1 MSKRKPLLIEAQ
13 SAAAAQATSNAIAL
27 FAIAVSV
34 IAIVL
39 SSISLG
45 LQQTSQNNLQSEIAT
60 LANVSFYST
69 PVNVIGANFTENST
83 PKDAEGYVTQIFDTV
98 VPTTAQ
104 QGFSWNTTS
113 GFGTCLVSGTY
124 DFTWSLSGIDI
135 NIGMDPS
142 SKILQNGAIVK
153 VHYWQ
158 YVQYN
163 SDTPMAIDG
172 SYDTQSFQFNLR
184 VNAGD
189 QLEFR
194 IYPTGSEPLRSALF
208 GYTVRQ

>member
-1 MSKRKPLLIEAQ
+1 MSNRKKLLDSKDSSYGGDVGVTLATLLIIGGILAG
-13 SAAAAQATSNAIAL
+13 
-27 FAIAVSV
+27 V
-34 IAIVL
+34 VL
-39 SSISLG
+39 SSVALG
-45 LQQTSQNNLQSEIAT
+45 LQQTSQSNLQSEIAT

-69 PVNVIGANFTENST
+69 PVNVIGANFTSSST
-83 PKDAEGYVTQIFDTV
+83 PIDADGYVTQIFDTI

-113 GFGTCLVSGTY
+113 GLGTCLVGGTY
-124 DFTWSLSGIDI
+124 DFTWSLSGIDSSVST
-135 NIGMDPS
+135 DPS

-158 YVQYN
+158 YIQYGSN
-163 SDTPMAIDG
+163 EPIAIDG

-194 IYPTGSEPLRSALF
+194 VYPSSSDPLRSALF